1 MAEEPLFLKEVNDFR
16 TINSASKIEFGAS
29 ANMLMCCQCLLTVL
43 NNKNTI
49 TIENKEIKKPQPTMK
64 LNFEELT
71 KQEDKP
77 NSKKLFPNN
86 NSHLISD
93 EFTVLKVPGLM
104 SPQFY
109 NSTNKLANTQQMFSP

>member
-1 MAEEPLFLKEVNDFR
+1 MAEEPQFLKEVNDFR
-16 TINSASKIEFGAS
+16 TLNSAGKIDFGS
-29 ANMLMCCQCLLTVL
+29 SPDMLMCCQCLLTVL
-43 NNKNTI
+43 NSKNTT
-49 TIENKEIKKPQPTMK
+49 TIDIKETKKPQATMK

-104 SPQFY
+104 SP
-109 NSTNKLANTQQMFSP
+109 

>member
-1 MAEEPLFLKEVNDFR
+1 
-16 TINSASKIEFGAS
+16 
-29 ANMLMCCQCLLTVL
+29 
-43 NNKNTI
+43 
-49 TIENKEIKKPQPTMK
+49 MK

-71 KQEDKP
+71 KQEEKP

-104 SPQFY
+104 SP
-109 NSTNKLANTQQMFSP
+109 

>member
-1 MAEEPLFLKEVNDFR
+1 MAEEPQFLKEVNDFR
-16 TINSASKIEFGAS
+16 TLNSASKIDFGS
-29 ANMLMCCQCLLTVL
+29 SPDMLMCCPCLLTVL
-43 NNKNTI
+43 NSKNTT
-49 TIENKEIKKPQPTMK
+49 TIDIKETKKPQATMK

-104 SPQFY
+104 SP
-109 NSTNKLANTQQMFSP
+109 